1 MFQKI
6 SLTKKRKMNYGVQF
20 IYPIIW
26 LIFLTKMSY
35 RLLKYATIYGNFI
48 TVHVPNN
55 AYKII
60 SFVIYRIDLVV
71 LAYISLVGP

>member
-35 RLLKYATIYGNFI
+35 RLLKYATICGNFI